1 MALDTYANLQASIA
15 DFLNRTDL
23 TDAIKDFI
31 TLAEAQINRDVE
43 HWKREKRAT
52 VTASDQYTELPTD
65 FYRPV
70 RLHLQGKDRA
80 LQPMSQN
87 EMQDERDATND
98 ASGEP
103 KFYSLT
109 DESIELYPTP
119 GDSYTLEMSYVRTI
133 PALSDSNTSNWLLA
147 EAPDVYLYGAL
158 VQSPGYLVEDQR
170 LKTWAALYDQA
181 VRQLNTS
188 SVNAKFGSNLRIRS
202 NQYWS

>member
-1 MALDTYANLQASIA
+1 MAILNFGTSLADLHSGRLYDGEPDRVGSIA
-15 DFLNRTDL
+15 GLTSYTSEAVMLRSEAHQLTLDFSSG
-23 TDAIKDFI
+23 
-31 TLAEAQINRDVE
+31 AERWISFRFKFNNSYYSTGQVM
-43 HWKREKRAT
+43 T
-52 VTASDQYTELPTD
+52 V
-65 FYRPV
+65 
-70 RLHLQGKDRA
+70 
-80 LQPMSQN
+80 
-87 EMQDERDATND
+87 ND

-133 PALSDSNTSNWLLA
+133 PALSDSNTSNWLLS